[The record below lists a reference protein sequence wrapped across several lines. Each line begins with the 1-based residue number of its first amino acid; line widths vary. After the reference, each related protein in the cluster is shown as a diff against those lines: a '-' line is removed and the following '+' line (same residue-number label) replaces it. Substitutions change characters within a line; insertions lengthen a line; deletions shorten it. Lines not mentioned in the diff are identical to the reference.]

1 MHTWGEF
8 DLDDILAEW
17 NTKQTSWSYVR
28 GLTDFA
34 STVAHEHS
42 PAPLETAKVS
52 KTDASFANAARLWRV
67 CVCFVWTP
75 FLVLEIF
82 ESKGI
87 VPLSFQEPAT
97 LHRNQHHCQG
107 FFFPKCLASSCLVC
121 LVCLVQSWNPFSSLS
136 QANPAACVELLG
148 VKLSFV
154 SFPFFFVFFS
164 VNKNGFDSLIVLSDA
179 RQNQGASSQSSAGES
194 TSRSEKPCGE

>member
-1 MHTWGEF
+1 M
-8 DLDDILAEW
+8 
-17 NTKQTSWSYVR
+17 
-28 GLTDFA
+28 
-34 STVAHEHS
+34 
-42 PAPLETAKVS
+42 
-52 KTDASFANAARLWRV
+52 
-67 CVCFVWTP
+67 CFVWTP
-75 FLVLEIF
+75 FLVLKIF

-87 VPLSFQEPAT
+87 VPLSLQEPAT